1 MNLKMLKDKAFQL
14 LLELGFSRNVMSS
27 SPFQMSGGQMRKI
40 AIVSILAMDPQVI
53 ILDEP
58 TWVRPNSKHQVMSLI
73 KKIQIEEN
81 KTIILVSHDM
91 DDVARYSDEVVVMN
105 KGTIVEKSN
114 PRNLFNQKRNY

>member
-1 MNLKMLKDKAFQL
+1 FNMNLKNVKDKAFQL
-14 LLELGFSRNVMSS
+14 LLELGFSINVMSS
-27 SPFQMSGGQMRKI
+27 SPFQMSGVQMIKI

-58 TWVRPNSKHQVMSLI
+58 TAGLDPNSKHQVMSLI

-91 DDVARYSDEVVVMN
+91 DDVARYS
-105 KGTIVEKSN
+105 
-114 PRNLFNQKRNY
+114 

>member
-1 MNLKMLKDKAFQL
+1 
-14 LLELGFSRNVMSS
+14 
-27 SPFQMSGGQMRKI
+27 
-40 AIVSILAMDPQVI
+40 MDPQVI

-58 TWVRPNSKHQVMSLI
+58 TAGLDPNSKHQVMSLI

-105 KGTIVEKSN
+105 KGTIV
-114 PRNLFNQKRNY
+114 RNQILEIYLIKNAIIKVAYRVA

>member
-1 MNLKMLKDKAFQL
+1 
-14 LLELGFSRNVMSS
+14 
-27 SPFQMSGGQMRKI
+27 MRKI

-58 TWVRPNSKHQVMSLI
+58 TAGLDPNSKHQVMSLI

-91 DDVARYSDEVVVMN
+91 DDVSRYSDEVVVMN